1 MKIES
6 ITRRTMLKRNITLVL
21 SLAGIFLVQGCHQ
34 ELKEPNILFIFCDQ
48 MSPRTMGWVGET
60 EVQTPHLDEFSES
73 AYCFTNAYCT
83 SPVCAPARHS
93 IYTGV
98 YPSRHWVK
106 KNDTRMNDEYKTI
119 MAMMNEEG
127 YTTANIGKM
136 HNAPYHHRRDFQY
149 VLNHEFF
156 VGSAGI
162 SHYDAYLKS
171 ELEKRGIG
179 DYQPYSHVP
188 KGKLWLQVAEGI
200 ASVNPL
206 PEELVPEH
214 WMTRE
219 ALKFMDDQAEK
230 RPDQPFFLH
239 LSYFPPHHPYMPVK
253 KYADMYLDKLDELE
267 LPPNYDHEAM
277 QKWCRSKMT
286 PDSLS
291 VEDVKYFR
299 ALYFGFM
306 TQLDAALG
314 DLVAGM
320 EERGLMDNTIVVFTS
335 DHGDNLGEHGRFYK
349 GNMYEGSVR
358 VPLMVHWPSHKLKS
372 RKIIND
378 NVSHVDMVSTLL
390 EASGIEAP
398 EYMPGKNMLPLMKG
412 RESWESHEV
421 FSEYYSN
428 RRWEPS
434 QLMLRKGDF
443 KLIYTT
449 DTEFGDWETFFYNV
463 KEDPWEMKDLMQD
476 PALVDTLWNHIDI
489 LLNEYWND
497 VREHR
502 STDDIRIVPRVQY
515 DMQWPADPWKPVKI
529 KEGQESY
536 YSEY

>member
-1 MKIES
+1 MKRPVLRGAMPAS
-6 ITRRTMLKRNITLVL
+6 ALLLVMMMFQ
-21 SLAGIFLVQGCHQ
+21 SCQQ
-34 ELKEPNILFIFCDQ
+34 ELKQPNIVYIFCDQ

-106 KNDTRMNDEYKTI
+106 KNDTEMNEEYKTI

-156 VGSAGI
+156 VGPAGI
-162 SHYDAYLKS
+162 SHYDAYLRS
-171 ELEKRGIG
+171 ELEKRGIE

-188 KGKLWLQVAEGI
+188 EGKLWLQVADGI
-200 ASVNPL
+200 ANVNPL
-206 PEELVPEH
+206 PEELIPEH
-214 WMTRE
+214 WMTSE
-219 ALKFMDDQAEK
+219 ALKFMDDQAEN

-253 KYADMYLDKLDELE
+253 KYADMYLEKLDELE
-267 LPPNYDHEAM
+267 LPPNYDHEAL

-286 PDSLS
+286 PDSLT
-291 VEDVKYFR
+291 VADVKYFR

-320 EERGLMDNTIVVFTS
+320 EERGLMENTIVVFTS

-358 VPLMVHWPSHKLKS
+358 VPLMVHWPAHKLKE
-372 RKIIND
+372 RKIISD
-378 NVSHVDMVSTLL
+378 NLSHVDLVPTML
-390 EASGIEAP
+390 EAVGIEAP

-412 RESWESHEV
+412 KESWEDHEV
-421 FSEYYSN
+421 YSEYYSN
-428 RRWEPS
+428 RSWEPS
-434 QLMLRKGDF
+434 QLMLKKGDF
-443 KLIYTT
+443 KLVYTT
-449 DTEFGDWETFFYNV
+449 DTEFGDWETWFFNV

-476 PALVDTLWNHIDI
+476 PDHVEILWANIDI
-489 LLNEYWND
+489 LLNEYWNG
-497 VREHR
+497 VRDNSSME
-502 STDDIRIVPRVQY
+502 DPVIVPRVTY
-515 DMQWPADPWKPVKI
+515 DMDWPADPWEEVAISPADTSVTM
-529 KEGQESY
+529 Y
-536 YSEY
+536 